1 MMRIP
6 LVRTLFA
13 VAALAASGVAQADVF
28 DDWLNGK
35 YGKWP
40 TVTSSGAPMELKWSH
55 PAPPVSIVPPVWNK
69 GLFLAKEKSHGRL
82 LFTEYGAG
90 KLHGPRDGFKAVR
103 EGLSDWATCYA
114 QYEGRG
120 FEMMRAF
127 EQPFVAHPNPLVTTM
142 IAHEVAEKYFKP
154 EFERA
159 ETYFGYYLAF
169 SNTDI
174 MSKRPIRKLED
185 FRGMKIVAQG
195 FPPEAARALGATLV
209 NLPYPEVYTAL
220 QQGVVDAVVWVWA
233 GFIPYKIFEI
243 AKYHTS
249 IGLNSTGIPT
259 CINRK
264 FFDGLP
270 RDLKD
275 TLYQIQ
281 QPLGLAG
288 VKITQI
294 DFGRDA
300 AQKAKAGGAE
310 LIVLSPQEIARWKA
324 AVRPSVD
331 KWAAD
336 NEAAG
341 RPARALLADI
351 ERLGAKY
358 EKLSDEEM
366 FRQAVERPVRGLIK
380 Y

>member
-1 MMRIP
+1 MIRA
-6 LVRTLFA
+6 LVAGCALSAAGLAHAADVVEDWLSGRYGAWPA
-13 VAALAASGVAQADVF
+13 VAT
-28 DDWLNGK
+28 K
-35 YGKWP
+35 
-40 TVTSSGAPMELKWSH
+40 GAPLELKWSH
-55 PAPPVSIVPPVWNK
+55 PAPPVSVVPPVWNR
-69 GLFLAKEKSHGRL
+69 GLALIKDKSGGRL
-82 LFTEYGAG
+82 AFTEYGAG

-120 FEMMRAF
+120 FELMRAF
-127 EQPFVAHPNPLVTTM
+127 EQPFVAHPNPMVTTM
-142 IAHEVAEKYFKP
+142 VAHELAEKYFRP

-159 ETYFGYYLAF
+159 ETYFGYYLSF

-174 MSKRPIRKLED
+174 MSRKPVRRLED
-185 FRGMKIVAQG
+185 LRGMKIVAQG

-209 NLPYPEVYTAL
+209 NIPYPEVYTAL

-233 GFIPYKIFEI
+233 GFLPYKVFEI
-243 AKYHTS
+243 AKYHTT
-249 IGLNSTGIPT
+249 IGLNSAGIPT

-270 RDLKD
+270 RELKD
-275 TLYQIQ
+275 AFYQLQ
-281 QPLGLAG
+281 QPLALAG
-288 VKITQI
+288 VKITQK

-300 AQKAKAGGAE
+300 AVKAKAAGAE
-310 LIVLSPQEIARWKA
+310 LIVLSPEEVARWRA
-324 AVRPSVD
+324 AVKPSLD
-331 KWAAD
+331 KWVAD

-351 ERLGAKY
+351 ERLKAKY
-358 EKLSDEEM
+358 EKMSDEEM
-366 FRQAVERPVRGLIK
+366 FRQAVERPARGLIK